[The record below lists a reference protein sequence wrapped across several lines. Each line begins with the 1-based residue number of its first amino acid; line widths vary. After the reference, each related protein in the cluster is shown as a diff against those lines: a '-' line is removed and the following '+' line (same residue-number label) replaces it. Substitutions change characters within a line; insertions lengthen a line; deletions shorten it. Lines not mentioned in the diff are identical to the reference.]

1 MHDNFLSFF
10 LSLVLAFQLPSMRT
24 VALAT
29 LVMEMKVLSQTAQQ
43 VPSPVSRMMPTMLL
57 LLSVVFEDILT
68 GLVHAV

>member
-1 MHDNFLSFF
+1 
-10 LSLVLAFQLPSMRT
+10 MRT

-57 LLSVVFEDILT
+57 LLSVVFEDRDPYWACSCSYI
-68 GLVHAV
+68 AVIIIITCNH